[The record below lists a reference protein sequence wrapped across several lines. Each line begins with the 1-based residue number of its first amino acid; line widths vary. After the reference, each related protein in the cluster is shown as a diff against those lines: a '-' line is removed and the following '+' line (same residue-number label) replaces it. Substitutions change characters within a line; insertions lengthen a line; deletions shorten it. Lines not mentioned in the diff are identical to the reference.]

1 MKKKI
6 FYILTIIFSML
17 DSFNMVLFAIF
28 QQKIVDSVIYSDIKL
43 YNSIVFFSLVFLF
56 WLSIAQYLA
65 DLFLNYYIFL
75 SIKDLKCNIVKSL
88 IYKEDDEKDNDNY
101 LSIITNDIT
110 IYENEYLKS
119 SINIC
124 RSIIVGLSS
133 IIILINYSLIIFITT
148 VLFSLMP
155 LLISK
160 LISKKNSDKKMEVS
174 NSKIDELNFIK
185 NILSGLFTIKGYNAQ
200 SKFYN
205 RVESKIYKVEET
217 VKSYNNY
224 MCKFS
229 ALSAFFS
236 NGVFISLFIIG
247 TLLTLR
253 GNLTIGILIASIQ
266 LSNNIVFPLSNTAK
280 EINKI
285 TSTRKIRERFK
296 KLLSDNHSTTGKPLG
311 PLCDNII
318 QFNDVSFKIKDSDF
332 LIKNINIEINKN
344 KKYAI
349 IGESGSGKSTT
360 LKLLLNPKLINDG
373 KYIFSNKNCNEVD
386 LFSFRENVS
395 FVLQNDFIFEGS
407 ILENITL
414 LNTHFNFE
422 DIENVLKITG
432 FKEVMEKRN
441 LTLETQISDEKL
453 SGGEKQ
459 RLLISRALLRDSNIV
474 VMDEPTSS
482 LDKVSSSFIESNIL
496 KMDRTIIM
504 VTHKLDKVVM
514 KQFDELIIFSE
525 GEIIAKGNYDELY
538 DGCDE
543 FRRLISI
550 PNL

>member
-253 GNLTIGILIASIQ
+253 GDLTIGILIASIQ

>member
-1 MKKKI
+1 
-6 FYILTIIFSML
+6 ML

>member
-1 MKKKI
+1 
-6 FYILTIIFSML
+6 
-17 DSFNMVLFAIF
+17 MVLFAIF

-550 PNL
+550 PNLWYLNR

>member
-1 MKKKI
+1 
-6 FYILTIIFSML
+6 ML

-253 GNLTIGILIASIQ
+253 GDLTIGILIASIQ